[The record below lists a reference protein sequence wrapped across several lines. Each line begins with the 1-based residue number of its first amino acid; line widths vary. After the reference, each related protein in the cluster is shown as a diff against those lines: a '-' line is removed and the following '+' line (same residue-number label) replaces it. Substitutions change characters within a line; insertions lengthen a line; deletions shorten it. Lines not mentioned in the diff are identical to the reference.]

1 MLLELQERLGNKRHP
16 LDGYLSSRQERES
29 LKACIHLA
37 SPSTCKM
44 GKEHQELSLPLKL
57 HRYLVKM
64 KITLLMLV

>member
-1 MLLELQERLGNKRHP
+1 MDIYHP
-16 LDGYLSSRQERES
+16 DRRERES
-29 LKACIHLA
+29 LIHLA

>member
-1 MLLELQERLGNKRHP
+1 MDIYHP
-16 LDGYLSSRQERES
+16 DRRERES